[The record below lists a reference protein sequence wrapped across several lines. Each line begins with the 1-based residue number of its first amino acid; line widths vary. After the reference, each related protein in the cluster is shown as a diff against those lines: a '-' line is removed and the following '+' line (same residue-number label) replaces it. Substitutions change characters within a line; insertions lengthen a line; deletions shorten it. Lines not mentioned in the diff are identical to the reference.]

1 MSTIADIPGIAESE
15 KATRANW
22 QMRLIVSALGYCR
35 SPASFDFTLTDTSSD
50 AGVNRVEFLSIGTL
64 CFKVEK
70 NE

>member
-1 MSTIADIPGIAESE
+1 
-15 KATRANW
+15 
-22 QMRLIVSALGYCR
+22 MRLIVSALGYCR

-70 NE
+70 LNKGKRLHRLQIVNVVIALFIAE